1 MDTGFLKVLMCRGGG
16 ILSLND
22 FMASFIVTFLPDAKT
37 FLSIRL
43 ERFDANSDVKSRV
56 SQNPFFYILLILWF
70 QINHYRNY
78 HKTLKL

>member
-37 FLSIRL
+37 FLSTRL
-43 ERFDANSDVKSRV
+43 ERFDANSDAKSRV
-56 SQNPFFYILLILWF
+56 PKNPLFYINGPLLILW
-70 QINHYRNY
+70 
-78 HKTLKL
+78 